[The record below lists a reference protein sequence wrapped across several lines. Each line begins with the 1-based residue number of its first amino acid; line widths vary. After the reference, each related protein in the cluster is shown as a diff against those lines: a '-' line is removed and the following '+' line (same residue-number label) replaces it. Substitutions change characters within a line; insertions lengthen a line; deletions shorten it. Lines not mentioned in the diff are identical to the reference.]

1 MRIKL
6 WETLMS
12 KFGTVKDWSLD
23 LIFWS
28 LVSGIK
34 MLLLLST
41 IKIGNFKFLAYN
53 KTVSF
58 GIPTLVLK
66 HQEKPKKQN
75 INGQSLLEV

>member
-1 MRIKL
+1 
-6 WETLMS
+6 
-12 KFGTVKDWSLD
+12 
-23 LIFWS
+23 
-28 LVSGIK
+28 

-41 IKIGNFKFLAYN
+41 IKISNFKFLAYN

-75 INGQSLLEV
+75 IKYNKLYFSGQSLLEV